1 MTSLFLNP
9 DTNIISSKGR
19 FRRIYL
25 WKAVDLTLAKK
36 ICLFPWNFLIETL
49 TLLKLSFSSFLH
61 LILTLSNPMILA
73 AEFYFALNTFSIG
86 FLHAFFFSFITSS
99 KSIILVYL
107 MFFFVHLILRIL
119 VLFNLFFYV
128 LTISEV
134 HLEPCHMSEVEFFAN
149 S

>member
-1 MTSLFLNP
+1 MTSLFLIP
-9 DTNIISSKGR
+9 DTNKVSSKGR

-36 ICLFPWNFLIETL
+36 ICLFSWNFLIETL
-49 TLLKLSFSSFLH
+49 TLLKLSLSSFLL
-61 LILTLSNPMILA
+61 LILILSNPMILA
-73 AEFYFALNTFSIG
+73 AEFYFALNTFSIE
-86 FLHAFFFSFITSS
+86 FLHAFFSFITCS

-119 VLFNLFFYV
+119 VLFNLFFYA

-134 HLEPCHMSEVEFFAN
+134 HLEPSHMSKVGFFAN